1 MDYSKQLET
10 EKEQGNAK
18 TPNKSANSN
27 LSKAGQVLK
36 TDGILLL
43 YIKIMLMKFKLF
55 ASF

>member
-1 MDYSKQLET
+1 MDYSKQVKT

-36 TDGILLL
+36 TDGILL